1 MRLPSKT
8 KVEGQ
13 SFVSIF
19 HKMAIHFFQESVD
32 FTIDDQQK
40 IFLWL
45 ESVARAHKFSIIV
58 LNYIICSDQYMLDI
72 NNKYLDHDY
81 YTDIITFDNSDRELE
96 IEGDIFISIDRVR
109 ENAKSNNVQI
119 TDELNRIIIHGL
131 LHLMGYN
138 DKSADEKKVMSEKEN
153 ACLSLLSNKVP
164 RET

>member
-1 MRLPSKT
+1 
-8 KVEGQ
+8 
-13 SFVSIF
+13 
-19 HKMAIHFFQESVD
+19 
-32 FTIDDQQK
+32 
-40 IFLWL
+40 
-45 ESVARAHKFSIIV
+45 
-58 LNYIICSDQYMLDI
+58 MLDI

-109 ENAKSNNVQI
+109 ENAKSNNIQI
-119 TDELNRIIIHGL
+119 TDELNRVIIHGL

-138 DKSADEKKVMSEKEN
+138 DKSADEKKVMSEKED